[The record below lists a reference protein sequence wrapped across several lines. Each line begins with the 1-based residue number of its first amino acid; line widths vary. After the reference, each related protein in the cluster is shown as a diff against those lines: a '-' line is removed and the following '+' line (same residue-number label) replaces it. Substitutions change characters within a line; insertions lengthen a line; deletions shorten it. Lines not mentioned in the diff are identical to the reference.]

1 MIGPANETV
10 GENFKVDMLQAAR
23 DKTLALLNETASQV
37 KPGMRESEARELLA
51 RVQVRMGAEKNW
63 HPPQIRFGESTLN
76 FFGLK
81 SKDDVVLK
89 ETDIFFMD
97 IGPIFDGHEG
107 DVGRTFTVGEN
118 PEFKKCAEDVKKLW
132 FKVRDQWSTSG
143 MKGAELYQF
152 AGQEAER
159 LGWKL
164 SLQKAN
170 GHRISDYPHAARLR
184 GSIEGWDAHP
194 QANRWILEIQIRH
207 PDKSFGAF
215 YEDLLI

>member
-10 GENFKVDMLQAAR
+10 GENFQVDLLQAAR
-23 DKTLALLNETASQV
+23 DKTLALLNETASLL

-51 RVQVRMGAEKNW
+51 QLQVRRGAEKNW

-81 SKDDVVLK
+81 SKEDVVLK

-107 DVGRTFTVGEN
+107 DVGRTFTVGDN

-132 FKVRDQWSTSG
+132 CKVRDQWSNSG
-143 MKGAELYQF
+143 MSGAELYRF

-170 GHRISDYPHAARLR
+170 GHRIADYPHAARFR
-184 GSIEGWDAHP
+184 GSIEGWESHP
-194 QANRWILEIQIRH
+194 QSHRWILEMQIRH
-207 PDKSFGAF
+207 PEKPFGAF